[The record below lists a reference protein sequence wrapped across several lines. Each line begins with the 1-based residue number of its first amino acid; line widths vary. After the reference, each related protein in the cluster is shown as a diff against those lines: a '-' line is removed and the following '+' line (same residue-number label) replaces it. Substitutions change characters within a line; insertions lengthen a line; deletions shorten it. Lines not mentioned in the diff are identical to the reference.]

1 MRYILSLALILSGS
15 ALVPAAPA
23 IAQSGSRICGYTST
37 NDEGNIGFVYEA
49 RTTSN
54 TYGKDCRDATDA
66 FWAKIQADPALKRLQ
81 WIRREK
87 ISCEDAGALFK
98 STSHPNEDLCFYT
111 TGQSSNKVQRNT
123 AKSLTT
129 ITVL

>member
-1 MRYILSLALILSGS
+1 MKAILSC
-15 ALVPAAPA
+15 ALVLSSATLLPAAPA

-54 TYGKDCRDATDA
+54 TYGKDCREANDA
-66 FWAKIQADPALKRLQ
+66 FWTKIQADPALKRLQ

-98 STSHPNEDLCFYT
+98 SKTHPNDDLCFYT

-123 AKSLTT
+123 AKDSTS